1 LSKPHDRSDNGLN
14 RYLDGYNRTS
24 RSLAGKLTELFGG
37 TTAIDDALLEE
48 LLVVLI
54 EADVGVQTSEKIID
68 RLKEKIASEFITT
81 RQGALDALRQVM
93 TEVYDPAGDGPVNV
107 QHGRPN
113 LIMMVGV
120 NGSGKTT
127 SIAKLTA
134 YYRKQGYSVGLIAA
148 DTFRAGAVEQL
159 DRWAQR
165 LSVPCISGKP
175 EADPASV
182 IVDGCR
188 YYRDHPVEIILADT
202 AGRLQT
208 KANLMKELE
217 KMTRVAG
224 KQIPGAPQE
233 VWLSVDAT
241 TGQNGLSQAEGF
253 LESAQLTGV
262 VLTKMDGT
270 SKGGIALAIKD
281 QYHLPVRFIT
291 YGEDLDSLT
300 EFWLEGYLETLIE
313 EETDR

>member
-1 LSKPHDRSDNGLN
+1 
-14 RYLDGYNRTS
+14 
-24 RSLAGKLTELFGG
+24 
-37 TTAIDDALLEE
+37 
-48 LLVVLI
+48 
-54 EADVGVQTSEKIID
+54 
-68 RLKEKIASEFITT
+68 
-81 RQGALDALRQVM
+81 
-93 TEVYDPAGDGPVNV
+93 
-107 QHGRPN
+107 
-113 LIMMVGV
+113 
-120 NGSGKTT
+120 
-127 SIAKLTA
+127 
-134 YYRKQGYSVGLIAA
+134 
-148 DTFRAGAVEQL
+148 VEQL